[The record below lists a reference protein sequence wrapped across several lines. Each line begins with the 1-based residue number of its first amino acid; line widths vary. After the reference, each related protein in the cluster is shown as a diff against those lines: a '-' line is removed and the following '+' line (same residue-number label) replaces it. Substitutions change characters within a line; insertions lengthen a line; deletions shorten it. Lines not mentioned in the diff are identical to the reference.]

1 MNAAGPIERLNELP
15 SGEHVDVLYVDPSE
29 TAPTVRER
37 LDSFDPI
44 TVERVPNG
52 ATARDRVAAGP
63 VDCVVSEYALPDE
76 DGLSLLTGLRE
87 QRPSLP
93 FVLFTDDGDET
104 VASDAIAA
112 DVSEYLRRTPLD
124 EQFPELVAA
133 VTRAVESQSQR
144 SSILD
149 RMTDAFLALD
159 TDWELTYLNERGRE
173 VICAAAGQELTIDS
187 LVGTDIWRLLP
198 EAVDTVFYDEYHE
211 AVSSG
216 EPVTF
221 EAEYEPLDTW
231 FEVRAYPSPD
241 GLSVYFRD
249 VTDRRNQIAQ
259 LRQRE
264 EVLKEMYRVVSAK
277 DLAFDEQVDRLLDIG
292 REVLGTDYGALSRQE
307 GGDYVFEIVHDPTGD
322 TEPGDRVQLDQ
333 TTCER
338 AIVTEQTLVL
348 EDIARDAPELT
359 SREGFTDM
367 GISCYLGTPV
377 VVDGD
382 IYGTFCFYSEDPR
395 EEPFSD
401 WEITL
406 VELLGNWV
414 SYEQERRRNRRELT
428 RERNRLDEFAGVVSH
443 DLRNPLGVALGRID
457 AARETG
463 DDEHFDAIERSLER
477 MDDLIDDVLT
487 AAREGESVQDPGP
500 VDIVAIAN
508 EAWAIVDAGAAT
520 LAVDAPGRYLGDA
533 TRLQQLLENLCVNAV
548 EHGGEDVTITV
559 SALANGRGFY
569 VADDGPGVPAEKR
582 DEIFEAGYTTSEE
595 GTGFGLKIVEEVAH
609 AHGATVRVTES
620 ADGGARFEI
629 RDLRPA

>member
-1 MNAAGPIERLNELP
+1 MNRAGTIERPNELP

-29 TAPTVRER
+29 TAPTVQER
-37 LDSFDPI
+37 LGSFDPI
-44 TVERVPNG
+44 TVERVPDG
-52 ATARDRVAAGP
+52 AAARDRVAAGP
-63 VDCVVSEYALPDE
+63 VDCVVSEYTLPDE
-76 DGLSLLTGLRE
+76 DGLSLLASLRE
-87 QRPSLP
+87 QRPSIP

-112 DVSEYLRRTPLD
+112 DVSGYLRRTPLD
-124 EQFPELVAA
+124 EQVPELVAT
-133 VTRAVESQSQR
+133 VTRAVESRRQR

-159 TDWELTYLNERGRE
+159 TDWKLTYVNERGRE
-173 VICAAAGQELTIDS
+173 VIRAAAGQELTIDS
-187 LVGTDIWRLLP
+187 IVGADIWSLLP
-198 EAVDTVFYDEYHE
+198 EAADTVFYDEYHE
-211 AVSSG
+211 AMSSG

-231 FEVRAYPSPD
+231 FEVRAYPSSD

-249 VTDRRNQIAQ
+249 VTERRDQIAQ

-277 DLAFDEQVDRLLDIG
+277 DLAFDEQVDRLLAIG

-307 GGDYVFEIVHDPTGD
+307 GENYVFEIVHDPTGD
-322 TEPGDRVQLDQ
+322 TESGDYVQLDQ

-359 SREGFTDM
+359 SRKGFTDM

-377 VVDGD
+377 IVDD
-382 IYGTFCFYSEDPR
+382 DVYGTLCFYSEDPR

-477 MDDLIDDVLT
+477 MDALIDDVLT
-487 AAREGESVQDPGP
+487 AAHEGENVQDPAP
-500 VDIVAIAN
+500 VDIAAIVR
-508 EAWAIVDAGAAT
+508 EAWAVVDAEDAT
-520 LAVDAPGRYLGDA
+520 LAVDAPGRYLGDDA
-533 TRLQQLLENLCVNAV
+533 RLQQLLENLCVNAV
-548 EHGGEDVTITV
+548 EHGGDDVTVTV
-559 SALANGRGFY
+559 GALANGRGFY
-569 VADDGPGVPAEKR
+569 VADDGPGVPPEER
-582 DEIFEAGYTTSEE
+582 DEIFEAGYTTSEA

-609 AHGATVRVTES
+609 AHEATVRVTES

-629 RDLRPA
+629 QDLRLA